1 MKGTSSP
8 AQGLDSKFITLCDPD
23 PPSFQNLDSLA
34 NPSTPALRADLELAL
49 LDLESLRRACHQTRE
64 AIAAC
69 LERRRRLE
77 DGVVG
82 QVAAVVERRRRRRKR
97 KRAEAAALDAEGR
110 RLEETLERLEA
121 KGESLRGSVRE
132 EAAEQMKGYRE
143 EAAAAARMRHA
154 SAIASL
160 TSRLADLIDSRK
172 SVAAEMESL
181 GSTSDEGEIR
191 TRLEAEAWSE
201 AQGGLLVEEALIAS
215 KKAGLETRL
224 SDLRSAIEK
233 QATAISSYV
242 RPPPPPPPAA
252 LATLRA
258 ELAELESRV
267 VESSL
272 ELKRKEAKLDLLSEK
287 ATKSLSAIRKR
298 RHLDLVEDLGKK
310 SEKSGDYQTRVV
322 YRLYRDFELKRF
334 QIGELKSSISDEN
347 DELRCQIR
355 DLNSLTLSPDQPSLD
370 EVKLKVEQAVKAVAQ
385 VVANR

>member
-8 AQGLDSKFITLCDPD
+8 VQGIDSKFITLCDPD

-34 NPSTPALRADLELAL
+34 NPSTASLRADLELAL

-77 DGVVG
+77 AGVVR
-82 QVAAVVERRRRRRKR
+82 QVSVVVDRRRRRRRRKR
-97 KRAEAAALDAEGR
+97 AEVDALDAEGR
-110 RLEETLERLEA
+110 QLEETLEKLEA
-121 KGESLRGSVRE
+121 KSESLRGFVRE
-132 EAAEQMKGYRE
+132 EADEQMKGYRE
-143 EAAAAARMRHA
+143 EAAAAARMRHTP
-154 SAIASL
+154 AIASL
-160 TSRLADLIDSRK
+160 TSRLADLIELRK
-172 SVAAEMESL
+172 SAAAEMASL

-191 TRLEAEAWSE
+191 TRLEAEVWSE

-215 KKAGLETRL
+215 KKSGLETRL
-224 SDLRSAIEK
+224 SELRSAIEK

-242 RPPPPPPPAA
+242 RPPPPPPPPA

-267 VESSL
+267 VESNL
-272 ELKRKEAKLDLLSEK
+272 ELKKKEAKLELLSEK
-287 ATKSLSAIRKR
+287 GTKSLSAIRKR

-310 SEKSGDYQTRVV
+310 SEKSGDYQTRIC

-334 QIGELKSSISDEN
+334 QISELKSSIAEEDG
-347 DELRCQIR
+347 ELRSQIR
-355 DLNSLTLSPDQPSLD
+355 GLNSITLSLSQSNLD
-370 EVKLKVEQAVKAVAQ
+370 EVKLKVDQAVKAVHK
-385 VVANR
+385 VVANH